1 MKSSGIGGQAVLEG
15 VMMKNKTKYAVA
27 VRKPDGEIAVEQGEH
42 NSIMNKC
49 KFFKLPIIRGVV
61 SFVESMVLG
70 VKMLTSSA
78 AYFDEEE
85 VKPGKFELWL
95 QKKFGEKADKFIMGF
110 TVFVSIVMALAIFML
125 LPLVVVSFIDEK
137 VVPYEWKALIEG
149 VLRVLIFLSYVVLIS
164 RMKDI
169 RRVYMYHGAE
179 HKTINCIEHGMA
191 PTVENVRK
199 CSRLHKRCGTS
210 FLLFV
215 MLISVVFFLVVR
227 VETLWLRFVV
237 RILFVP
243 VIAGVSY
250 EFIRLAGST
259 ESKIIGVLSKPG
271 LWLQGMTTKEPDDD
285 MILVAVASVE
295 AVFDWQAYLDENF
308 GENSAQ
314 KQGKKSKKE
323 EKKQAAPEVVPEIAA
338 AEASAELKTPAK
350 RGRKKEVVAEEAPVA
365 VPLIAEEAKTEA
377 VPAEEVPVE
386 PKTPAKRGR
395 KKAVVA
401 EEPPVVEAPVA
412 EEAKK
417 EEVPA
422 AEAPAEP
429 KTPAKRGRKKAVV
442 AEETPVAEAP
452 VAEIAPNVEKTSKKV
467 TPVAEEIPVTAAPA
481 EEKHEEVDLASKFDF
496 SFTPAKKVAEPD
508 EETAKASRKRLAA
521 KVSAADKAEEAGK
534 GKSRIATPI
543 TRYDEDEEEEDE
555 ILRALDKYFVFEGEG
570 TVMERS
576 GDK

>member
-15 VMMKNKTKYAVA
+15 VMMKNKSKYAVA
-27 VRKPDGEIAVEQGEH
+27 VRKPDGEIAIEQGEH
-42 NSIMNKC
+42 KSVMDKC

-85 VKPGKFELWL
+85 VKPGKFEGWL

-110 TVFVSIVMALAIFML
+110 TVFVSIVMAVAIFML
-125 LPLVVVSFIDEK
+125 LPLVIVSFIDEK

-149 VLRVLIFLSYVVLIS
+149 VLRVIIFLSYVVLIS

-179 HKTINCIEHGMA
+179 HKTINCIEKGMA

-199 CSRLHKRCGTS
+199 CSKLHKRCGTS

-215 MLISVVFFLVVR
+215 MLISVIFFLVVR
-227 VETLWLRFVV
+227 VDTLWLRFVV

-243 VIAGVSY
+243 VIAGISY
-250 EFIRLAGST
+250 EFIRLAGSS

-271 LWLQGMTTKEPDDD
+271 LWLQSLTTKEPDDD

-308 GENSAQ
+308 REKNHK
-314 KQGKKSKKE
+314 KQGKKSKK
-323 EKKQAAPEVVPEIAA
+323 KKENKQNVPVEVPEIAA
-338 AEASAELKTPAK
+338 AEESKVTEEPVAVASVVEEAS
-350 RGRKKEVVAEEAPVA
+350 VAEEAPVA
-365 VPLIAEEAKTEA
+365 PIV
-377 VPAEEVPVE
+377 EVD
-386 PKTPAKRGR
+386 
-395 KKAVVA
+395 
-401 EEPPVVEAPVA
+401 PVVEETPAATAPVG
-412 EEAKK
+412 EES
-417 EEVPA
+417 EEV
-422 AEAPAEP
+422 E
-429 KTPAKRGRKKAVV
+429 
-442 AEETPVAEAP
+442 
-452 VAEIAPNVEKTSKKV
+452 
-467 TPVAEEIPVTAAPA
+467 
-481 EEKHEEVDLASKFDF
+481 LASKFDF
-496 SFTPAKKVAEPD
+496 SFTSAKKEAEPD
-508 EETAKASRKRLAA
+508 EEAAKASRKRLAA
-521 KVSAADKAEEAGK
+521 KVSAADKAEETGK
-534 GKSRIATPI
+534 VASRVATPI

-555 ILRALDKYFVFEGEG
+555 ILRALDKFFVFEGEG

>member
-15 VMMKNKTKYAVA
+15 VMMKNKSKYAVA

-42 NSIMNKC
+42 KSIMDKC
-49 KFFKLPIIRGVV
+49 KLFKLPIIRGVV

-85 VKPGKFELWL
+85 AKPGKFELWL

-110 TVFVSIVMALAIFML
+110 TVFVSIVMAVAIFML
-125 LPLVVVSFIDEK
+125 LPLVIVSFIDEK

-179 HKTINCIEHGMA
+179 HKTINCIEKGMA

-199 CSRLHKRCGTS
+199 CSKLHKRCGTS

-215 MLISVVFFLVVR
+215 MLISVIFFLVVR

-243 VIAGVSY
+243 VIAGISY

-295 AVFDWQAYLDENF
+295 AVFDWKAYLDENF
-308 GENSAQ
+308 DENGQ
-314 KQGKKSKKE
+314 PKQEKKSKKKK
-323 EKKQAAPEVVPEIAA
+323 EKKQAAKTEASEPVAAEENKAAEEMPVPVVEEAPIAA
-338 AEASAELKTPAK
+338 APM
-350 RGRKKEVVAEEAPVA
+350 AEEAP
-365 VPLIAEEAKTEA
+365 AK
-377 VPAEEVPVE
+377 
-386 PKTPAKRGR
+386 PKTPAK
-395 KKAVVA
+395 K
-401 EEPPVVEAPVA
+401 
-412 EEAKK
+412 
-417 EEVPA
+417 
-422 AEAPAEP
+422 
-429 KTPAKRGRKKAVV
+429 GRKKAVV
-442 AEETPVAEAP
+442 AEETPVAEEAVTPVEEATTVTPTAEEAAAP
-452 VAEIAPNVEKTSKKV
+452 VEEEAPAKPKTPAKKGRKKAVVAEE
-467 TPVAEEIPVTAAPA
+467 TPVAEEAVTPVEEATTVTPKA
-481 EEKHEEVDLASKFDF
+481 EEKPEDVDLASKFDF
-496 SFTPAKKVAEPD
+496 SFTPAKKAAEPD
-508 EETAKASRKRLAA
+508 EETAKANRKKLAA

-534 GKSRIATPI
+534 VKSKIATPI
-543 TRYDEDEEEEDE
+543 THYDEDEEEEDE
-555 ILRALDKYFVFEGEG
+555 ILRALDKFFVFEGEG

-576 GDK
+576 GNK